1 MSGRK
6 GVPCQEG
13 WLKDKGREVNS
24 EGCPAGLSRNKGNA
38 LGGGSWGREGEC
50 PGHRAQVSVWGWG
63 PMTPH
68 PACGRNF
75 PEPALLLT
83 HQGGLRSD
91 LPVMGGMQ
99 GWDDLAEGFRRVLNF
114 EQEICLNDRL
124 SSCVLEK
131 GPFLSRC
138 KWIRQAK

>member
-68 PACGRNF
+68 PACGRTF

-83 HQGGLRSD
+83 QQGGLRSD